1 MPRRRNT
8 IEIIINAKDQA
19 SATLKSVGRG
29 VQDVGKI
36 ALAGLGGLA
45 AGAAAAGAGIAK
57 LAIDAAP
64 LVAVEEAFT
73 GLAEAAGVGSDE
85 MIQALKEGS
94 RGMIAQRDL
103 MLTFNKAAQLV
114 STDFA
119 KSLPEAMGYLGK
131 VSAATGQDLD
141 FLLDSLVTGVGRL
154 SPMIL
159 DNLAIQVDLNAAYEA
174 YAEELGKSTDEL
186 TKQEQQAA
194 LMNQV
199 MEKLADNTEAM
210 PDLAGSATAGLAQME
225 ATFKDVKD
233 ELGKALIPALNLVL
247 NAFSSLASRV
257 LPMVTNFFDTIL
269 APALEVVAEL
279 FGELVNRVMEGESP
293 VAVLATR
300 ADNRH

>member
-19 SATLKSVGRG
+19 SATLKSIGG
-29 VQDVGKI
+29 NVQNVGKI
-36 ALAGLGGLA
+36 ALADLGGLA

-73 GLAEAAGVGSDE
+73 GLAEAAGIGSDE

-94 RGMIAQRDL
+94 RGMIAQHDL

-119 KSLPEAMGYLGK
+119 KKLPDAMGYLGK

-141 FLLDSLVTGVGRL
+141 FLLDSLVTGIGRL

-159 DNLAIQVDLNAAYEA
+159 DNLAIQVDLNAAYED
-174 YAEELGKSTDEL
+174 YAAELGKSTDEL
-186 TKQEQQAA
+186 TKSE
-194 LMNQV
+194 
-199 MEKLADNTEAM
+199 
-210 PDLAGSATAGLAQME
+210 
-225 ATFKDVKD
+225 
-233 ELGKALIPALNLVL
+233 
-247 NAFSSLASRV
+247 
-257 LPMVTNFFDTIL
+257 
-269 APALEVVAEL
+269 
-279 FGELVNRVMEGESP
+279 
-293 VAVLATR
+293 
-300 ADNRH
+300 